1 MEDERMRVKA
11 AIAGDL
17 QAFDALAAS
26 YRPACVA
33 EARAILGR
41 QDAAEDVAQDAL
53 LTAYRNLP
61 SLREPDRFAA
71 WLGRIVR
78 HRAFRAKSGQ
88 REDVPLTDAIILRHA
103 PSVSKHMEESERARC
118 VWAAVEAL
126 EPETRVVAVLYYGRD
141 WPVAKIAAFL
151 ELTGTTVKWRLHTA
165 RTRLSR
171 FLEDWK
177 EIE

>member
-1 MEDERMRVKA
+1 MAEERRQVLA

-33 EARAILGR
+33 EARAILGHG
-41 QDAAEDVAQDAL
+41 DMAEDVAQESL
-53 LTAYRNLP
+53 LAAYRNLP
-61 SLREPDRFAA
+61 RLREPDRFAA

-88 REDVPLTDAIILRHA
+88 REESLFTDEVILRHA
-103 PSVSKHMEESERARC
+103 PSVARQVEEDERARC
-118 VWAAVEAL
+118 LWAAVEAL
-126 EPETRVVAVLYYGRD
+126 DPETKVVAELYYGRD
-141 WPVAKIAAFL
+141 WPVARIAAFL
-151 ELTGTTVKWRLHTA
+151 ELTGTTVKWRLHAA
-165 RTRLSR
+165 RQRLRR